1 MLKKLKLLQ
10 INLEKEFQL
19 KKNSYRRKIRKGLRN
34 YKKQHLRRFNIK
46 KLLKK
51 IVEKINNYL
60 ITVLKVKSEFLNAMR
75 MDLKL

>member
-10 INLEKEFQL
+10 VNLEKEFQL
-19 KKNSYRRKIRKGLRN
+19 KKNSYRRKSRKGLRN